1 MSAPRPA
8 YAQPPVKM
16 SRWRRRLH
24 TIIFEADTPPGLAF
38 DSALLVT
45 IVLSVLV
52 VILAS
57 MEDVAQQWGQTL
69 YWAEWT
75 FTILFTIEY
84 VLRLLVVAR
93 PGLYARSFYGL
104 VDLTSIIPT
113 YLSLFVS
120 GAESLLVVRMLRM
133 LRLFRVFKLANH
145 LDEGRM
151 IVDALQRSGR
161 KITVFMTTVIALIT
175 IMGAFMYVIEGPE
188 HGFTSIP
195 IGMYWAAVTITT
207 VGYGDISP
215 GTPLGK
221 LVATLAMLMGYAI
234 IAVPTGIVSAEM
246 VRDATAE
253 GGSGLVH
260 NPHACPA
267 CGAEGHHLDAVYCR
281 VCGAPLH
288 FDGESA

>member
-8 YAQPPVKM
+8 YAQRPVQM
-16 SRWRRRLH
+16 TPWRRRLH
-24 TIIFEADTPPGLAF
+24 EVIFEADTPAGLAF
-38 DSALLVT
+38 DTALLVA

-57 MEDVAQQWGQTL
+57 MEEVARDWGQAL
-69 YWAEWT
+69 FWAEWV
-75 FTILFTIEY
+75 FTILFTVEY
-84 VLRLLVVAR
+84 VLRLAVVAR
-93 PGLYARSFYGL
+93 PGLYARSFYGI

-151 IVDALQRSGR
+151 IVDALQRSAR
-161 KITVFMTTVIALIT
+161 KITVFMTTVVALIT

-215 GTPLGK
+215 GTPVGK
-221 LVATLAMLMGYAI
+221 LLATVAMLLGYAI
-234 IAVPTGIVSAEM
+234 IAVPTGIVGAEM
-246 VRDATAE
+246 AREMNGE
-253 GGSGLVH
+253 GGSGRVH

-267 CGAEGHHLDAVYCR
+267 CGAEGHHMDAVYCR

-288 FDGESA
+288 FDGEEI